1 MEGVGWPSRLVTGDS
16 PVSAGHTF
24 MATFQCKRSGNRVS
38 FSNEDDIRG
47 LRSHE
52 GYTEVFDESVKV
64 VEETKFE
71 TPSFLQPVEPVK
83 QRGRPKKVH

>member
-1 MEGVGWPSRLVTGDS
+1 
-16 PVSAGHTF
+16 

-47 LRSHE
+47 LREHE
-52 GYTEVFDESVKV
+52 GYTEVFDGPVKV
-64 VEETKFE
+64 VETKFE
-71 TPSFLQPVEPVK
+71 TPSFLQPVEHVK

>member
-1 MEGVGWPSRLVTGDS
+1 
-16 PVSAGHTF
+16 

-47 LRSHE
+47 LREHE
-52 GYTEVFDESVKV
+52 CYTEVFDEPVKAV
-64 VEETKFE
+64 ETKFE
-71 TPSFLQPVEPVK
+71 TPSFLQPVEPMK

>member
-1 MEGVGWPSRLVTGDS
+1 
-16 PVSAGHTF
+16 

-47 LRSHE
+47 LREHE
-52 GYTEVFDESVKV
+52 GYVEVTDEPV
-64 VEETKFE
+64 VVAPLKDD
-71 TPSFLQPVEPVK
+71 TPAFLQPVEPVK